1 MPNKQLNFMDYYIA
15 QLFIIARINK
25 IEIACDGT
33 ILSPRMFILTEMDI
47 CVVWVV
53 ED

>member
-15 QLFIIARINK
+15 QFFIIARINK

-33 ILSPRMFILTEMDI
+33 IFVPNP
-47 CVVWVV
+47 
-53 ED
+53 

>member
-33 ILSPRMFILTEMDI
+33 HLCAQPHDPEAKWGFKHQEF
-47 CVVWVV
+47 
-53 ED
+53 